1 VERCGAGGAGSIELA
16 MATFE
21 ARIEITHRPG
31 ILDPQGANVER
42 ALPAL
47 GYDNVSEVRVGKSI
61 RLVLD
66 APDAAAAE
74 VQVEEMCRR
83 LLANPV
89 IEHYAIELTS
99 TVEASR

>member
-1 VERCGAGGAGSIELA
+1 

-47 GYDNVSEVRVGKSI
+47 GYQNVRQVRVGKSI

-74 VQVEEMCRR
+74 AQVNEMCGR

-89 IEHYAIELTS
+89 IEDFSVELTALA
-99 TVEASR
+99 EASR

>member
-1 VERCGAGGAGSIELA
+1 
-16 MATFE
+16 MMFE

-47 GYDNVSEVRVGKSI
+47 GFRNVSQVKVGKSI
-61 RLVLD
+61 RLLVESAD
-66 APDAAAAE
+66 QATARAE
-74 VQVEEMCRR
+74 VDEMCQR

-89 IEHYAIELTS
+89 IEAYSIELTALDG
-99 TVEASR
+99 ASA